1 MASRSPASA
10 SAPASGWLPWLGL
23 ALVVFMADQFTKVL
37 ILGYYQLGDSTYVT
51 SFFNVVRAH
60 NTGAAFS
67 FLAAAFTT
75 WQINRRYAF
84 STQAGENWFHEWL
97 RYLLAMLGGGVI
109 NYGVYALI
117 IYSAPWEHWV
127 PLLAV
132 AAGSIAGLVVNF
144 LSAKFWVFGGKR
156 RAP

>member
-1 MASRSPASA
+1 VSA
-10 SAPASGWLPWLGL
+10 HRQFLRFAVAGAIGFVVDVAVLYALL
-23 ALVVFMADQFTKVL
+23 ALG
-37 ILGYYQLGDSTYVT
+37 LGYYSGRV
-51 SFFNVVRAH
+51 
-60 NTGAAFS
+60 FS

-84 STQAGENWFHEWL
+84 STQAGEDRLREWL

-109 NYGVYALI
+109 NYGVYASI
-117 IYSAPWEHWV
+117 VYSAPRERWV

-132 AAGSIAGLVVNF
+132 AAGSIAGLAANF
-144 LSAKFWVFGGKR
+144 LSAKFWVFGGTR

>member
-1 MASRSPASA
+1 M
-10 SAPASGWLPWLGL
+10 SAPRQFLRFALAGVVGFVVDAAVLYAALGL
-23 ALVVFMADQFTKVL
+23 G
-37 ILGYYQLGDSTYVT
+37 LGYYLGRVL
-51 SFFNVVRAH
+51 
-60 NTGAAFS
+60 S

-75 WQINRRYAF
+75 WQINRRYTF
-84 STQAGENWFHEWL
+84 RPQAAEDRFREWL

-117 IYSAPWEHWV
+117 IYNAPRGSWT

-132 AAGSIAGLVVNF
+132 AAGSVAGLVVNF
-144 LSAKFWVFGGKR
+144 LSAKFWVFGKRR